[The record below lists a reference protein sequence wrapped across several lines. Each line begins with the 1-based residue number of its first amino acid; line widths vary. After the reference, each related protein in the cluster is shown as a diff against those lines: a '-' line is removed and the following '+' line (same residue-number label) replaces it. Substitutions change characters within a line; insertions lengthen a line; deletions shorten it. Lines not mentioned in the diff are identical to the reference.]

1 MAGRTRSAIKEAA
14 MNRLPLR
21 LAAVGLLAWAGAAW
35 ADDPS
40 FTGRW
45 RWNRAESTV
54 APGEALPKDIIT
66 EIASADRARVRWS
79 VTITDSRDAKHTQS
93 FDGPPDGQPHPVD
106 GSIHGETA
114 AFTLAGNAMKAV
126 FKNPAGE
133 SDTVTCTL
141 SNDLRKMTCRGTVV
155 EAKGRSSNYIDVYDR
170 L

>member
-1 MAGRTRSAIKEAA
+1 MIRRS
-14 MNRLPLR
+14 LG
-21 LAAVGLLAWAGAAW
+21 LAALGLLGWACAGTAAQ

-66 EIASADRARVRWS
+66 DIASATPGRVQWT
-79 VTITDSRDAKHTQS
+79 VTITDIRDAKHTQS

-106 GSIHGETA
+106 GSIQGETA
-114 AFTLAGNAMKAV
+114 AFTLKANQMQAV

-133 SDTVTCTL
+133 TDTVTCTL
-141 SNDLRKMTCRGTVV
+141 STDLRKMMCRGTVL
-155 EAKGRSSNYIDVYDR
+155 ETKGRSSNYIDVYDR